1 MKALIPVKLT
11 KLVRINC
18 DWGSED
24 RKSRDQNYFVKEI
37 VTIFAKKVQEIE
49 KALGAVGD
57 YVRLSKGPG

>member
-37 VTIFAKKVQEIE
+37 VTIFAKKSSR
-49 KALGAVGD
+49 D
-57 YVRLSKGPG
+57 RKGPRGRR